1 MSKQV
6 RWLQQ
11 EVAQWR
17 AEGLVDESLAQRILA
32 RYPATA
38 ERNWGRMIFSAIG
51 AVMVGLGV
59 ILFFAYNWQDIP
71 KAAKLA
77 LVFGALAA
85 AHGAAMAVAR
95 RADTHHGVVEGL
107 HVLGTMLF
115 GAGIWLVAQIYH
127 IDEHYPNAFLVW
139 SLGAL
144 ALAWAIPS
152 VIQALL
158 ALFLVSFWAGVE
170 VFEFHTPMHAAPLLV
185 VIGVLPLAWW
195 RRSSVLLYC
204 GVAVLYLVTA
214 FTAGWIDHRALLPL
228 LFAMGAAALIASVAA
243 PGTAFPA
250 AEGPLRSLGL
260 LVVLGCAYML
270 SFKESAGWLVRLH
283 VVKPGIE
290 IYLGATGATLIA
302 AIGLLIRSGLHG
314 LSGINGYR
322 RWQLGLLGAGMAVL
336 LFTLFTR
343 GVVDRWVVMLPFN
356 LIALGL
362 AVILIL
368 EGSEQLRPRMVGLG
382 CLVFA
387 LVVVSRYTDLFSS
400 LLIRATVFVALGA
413 GLFLVGNFYAKSKK
427 RVQEIPA

>member
-11 EVAQWR
+11 EVAHWR
-17 AEGLVDESLAQRILA
+17 TEGLVDEALALRILA

-59 ILFFAYNWQDIP
+59 ILFFAYNWHAIP

-85 AHGAAMAVAR
+85 AHGAAMVVAR
-95 RADTHHGVVEGL
+95 RSDAHHGVVEGL

-144 ALAWAIPS
+144 ALAWVMPS
-152 VIQALL
+152 VVQALL

-170 VFEFHTPMHAAPLLV
+170 VFEFHSPMHAAPLLV
-185 VIGVLPLAWW
+185 VMGVLPLAWW
-195 RRSSVLLYC
+195 RRSPTLLFC
-204 GVAVLYLVTA
+204 GVAVLYLITA

-228 LFAMGAAALIASVAA
+228 LFALGAAALVASMAA

-250 AEGPLRSLGL
+250 AEGPLRNLGL
-260 LVVLGCAYML
+260 LVVLGCAYLL

-283 VVKPGIE
+283 AVKPGIE
-290 IYLGATGATLIA
+290 IYLGAAGATLIA
-302 AIGLLIRSGLHG
+302 AIGLLIRTG
-314 LSGINGYR
+314 LSNINNYR
-322 RWQLGLLGAGMAVL
+322 RWQLGLLGAGMAVFL
-336 LFTLFTR
+336 ISLFAK
-343 GVVDRWVVMLPFN
+343 GVIDRWLVMVPFN
-356 LIALGL
+356 LITLGFAIL
-362 AVILIL
+362 LIL
-368 EGSEQLRPRMVGLG
+368 EGSEQLRPKMVGLG

-400 LLIRATVFVALGA
+400 LLMRAAVFVALGA
-413 GLFLVGNFYAKSKK
+413 GLFLVGNFYAKNKK
-427 RVQEIPA
+427 RVQEVQA

>member
-11 EVAQWR
+11 EVAHWR
-17 AEGLVDESLAQRILA
+17 TEGLVDEALALRILA

-59 ILFFAYNWQDIP
+59 ILFFAYNWHAIP

-85 AHGAAMAVAR
+85 AHGAAMVVAR
-95 RADTHHGVVEGL
+95 RSDAHHGVVEGL

-144 ALAWAIPS
+144 ALAWVMPS
-152 VIQALL
+152 VVQALL

-170 VFEFHTPMHAAPLLV
+170 VFEFHSPMHAAPLLV
-185 VIGVLPLAWW
+185 VMGVLPLAWW
-195 RRSSVLLYC
+195 RRSPTLLFC

-228 LFAMGAAALIASVAA
+228 LFALGAAALVASMAA

-250 AEGPLRSLGL
+250 AEGPLRNLGL
-260 LVVLGCAYML
+260 LVVLGCAYLL
-270 SFKESAGWLVRLH
+270 SFKESADWLVRLH
-283 VVKPGIE
+283 AVKPGIE
-290 IYLGATGATLIA
+290 IYLGAAGATLIA
-302 AIGLLIRSGLHG
+302 AIGLLIRTG
-314 LSGINGYR
+314 LSNINNYR
-322 RWQLGLLGAGMAVL
+322 RWQLGLLGAGMAVFL
-336 LFTLFTR
+336 ISLFAK
-343 GVVDRWVVMLPFN
+343 GVIDRWLVMVPFN
-356 LIALGL
+356 LITLGFAIL
-362 AVILIL
+362 LIL
-368 EGSEQLRPRMVGLG
+368 EGSEQLRPKMVGLG

-400 LLIRATVFVALGA
+400 LLMRAAVFVALGA
-413 GLFLVGNFYAKSKK
+413 GLFLVGNFYAKNKK
-427 RVQEIPA
+427 RVQEVQA

>member
-11 EVAQWR
+11 EVAHWR
-17 AEGLVDESLAQRILA
+17 TEGLVDEALALRILA

-59 ILFFAYNWQDIP
+59 ILFFAYNWHAIP

-85 AHGAAMAVAR
+85 AHGAAMVVAR
-95 RADTHHGVVEGL
+95 RSDAHHGVVEGL

-144 ALAWAIPS
+144 ALAWVMPS
-152 VIQALL
+152 VVQALL

-170 VFEFHTPMHAAPLLV
+170 VFEFHSPMHAAPLLV
-185 VIGVLPLAWW
+185 VMGVLPLAWW
-195 RRSSVLLYC
+195 RRSPTLLFC

-228 LFAMGAAALIASVAA
+228 LFALGAAALVASMAA

-250 AEGPLRSLGL
+250 AEGPLRNLGL
-260 LVVLGCAYML
+260 LVVLGCAYLL

-283 VVKPGIE
+283 AVKPGIE
-290 IYLGATGATLIA
+290 IYLGAAGATLIA
-302 AIGLLIRSGLHG
+302 AIGLLIRTG
-314 LSGINGYR
+314 LSNINNYR
-322 RWQLGLLGAGMAVL
+322 RWQLGLLGAGMAVFL
-336 LFTLFTR
+336 ISLFAK
-343 GVVDRWVVMLPFN
+343 GVIDRWLVMVPFN
-356 LIALGL
+356 LITLGFAIL
-362 AVILIL
+362 LIL
-368 EGSEQLRPRMVGLG
+368 EGSEQLRPKMVGLG

-400 LLIRATVFVALGA
+400 LLMRAAVFVALGA
-413 GLFLVGNFYAKSKK
+413 GLFLVGNFYAKNKK
-427 RVQEIPA
+427 RVQEVQA